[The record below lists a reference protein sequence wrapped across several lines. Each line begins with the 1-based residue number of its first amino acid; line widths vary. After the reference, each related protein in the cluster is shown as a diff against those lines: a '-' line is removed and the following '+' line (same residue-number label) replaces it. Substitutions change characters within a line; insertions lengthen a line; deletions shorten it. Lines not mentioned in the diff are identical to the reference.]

1 MQASRSCAQQIW
13 PRRLISTRLLPRK
26 GSVLDEN
33 WGIASSRMYSN
44 LQAKVISTKQ
54 LTLNDCMGRNPCYKS
69 ASKKTMAS
77 APAPQIKQRKEN
89 DTMVNFEDTVPKD
102 ISLKIKKLFPL
113 GYIATGKEN
122 LEDLQPIP
130 KTVES
135 VESNKEEEVQDGIPK
150 PLKVKK
156 LFPMGYIATGKENLE
171 DFQSDLKTVESFEK
185 EIQGGHSESHKVK
198 SVSAIDKKCQ
208 DLQLISRKVQLSK
221 KDKVQVDIP
230 KPLKVKKLFPM
241 GYIAT
246 GKENL
251 EDLQPKSK
259 TVEVHV
265 EEETQEGVPKPLKV
279 KKLFPMGYIATGKE
293 NLEDFQS
300 TSKTLEFHKEE
311 DTEDLEKLSKGK
323 KSVPI
328 DSVVSDKPL
337 NLSDKATEPVAFF
350 GLFSKKSPPPSSS
363 KGGCNGFN
371 INPSMFKIDSDDP
384 DPCGNWDGKMP
395 PIIVEDPSKNL
406 DNSDAYASPALN
418 VVPYQISKSSPFQ
431 NFSETD
437 PKSPCYRHNINP
449 SMFSFEKLDPDPC
462 IAMADREDLKSAYV
476 KDRSVKYPTRLGDA
490 EHESVTMF
498 VSKSKDPCKDV
509 ASSVAKPGPNI
520 LNVNPCG
527 KTVTVPSSTTSNVSQ
542 FNKEKSGIVD
552 DPNRNPF
559 ITLLLRFGACE
570 DPDEGCHGSKS
581 IDSSGKPKPP
591 VSTAGVNVDT
601 LKNIVGK
608 TVEKIREKGTNQTK
622 KGKFCLRIG
631 TRR

>member
-1 MQASRSCAQQIW
+1 M
-13 PRRLISTRLLPRK
+13 K
-26 GSVLDEN
+26 
-33 WGIASSRMYSN
+33 
-44 LQAKVISTKQ
+44 
-54 LTLNDCMGRNPCYKS
+54 
-69 ASKKTMAS
+69 
-77 APAPQIKQRKEN
+77 APQIKQRKE
-89 DTMVNFEDTVPKD
+89 DDAMVDFEDTVPKD

-130 KTVES
+130 KAVES
-135 VESNKEEEVQDGIPK
+135 VGSHKEKEVLDGIPK

-171 DFQSDLKTVESFEK
+171 DFQSDLKTVESLGK
-185 EIQGGHSESHKVK
+185 EIQGELSESHEVK
-198 SVSAIDKKCQ
+198 SVSSIDNKRQ
-208 DLQLISRKVQLSK
+208 DHQPKNIQSSK

-230 KPLKVKKLFPM
+230 KPIKVKKLFPM
-241 GYIAT
+241 GYIAR
-246 GKENL
+246 GKENI
-251 EDLQPKSK
+251 EDLQPKSE
-259 TVEVHV
+259 VENRV
-265 EEETQEGVPKPLKV
+265 EEEILEEVPKPLKV
-279 KKLFPMGYIATGKE
+279 KKLFPLGYIATGKE

-300 TSKTLEFHKEE
+300 TSKTLEFHKE
-311 DTEDLEKLSKGK
+311 DNEDLDKFSKVK

-328 DSVVSDKPL
+328 DSVAIDKSL
-337 NLSDKATEPVAFF
+337 DLSDKATEPVAFF
-350 GLFSKKSPPPSSS
+350 GLFSKKSPPPSS

-371 INPSMFKIDSDDP
+371 INPSMFKFNSDDP

-406 DNSDAYASPALN
+406 DNSDSYASPALN

-462 IAMADREDLKSAYV
+462 IVVADREDLKSTSV
-476 KDRSVKYPTRLGDA
+476 KDRTVKSLTRLGDA
-490 EHESVTMF
+490 KHESVTMF
-498 VSKSKDPCKDV
+498 VSKTKSPCKDV

-520 LNVNPCG
+520 LNIDPCG
-527 KTVTVPSSTTSNVSQ
+527 KTGTVSSSATSNISQ
-542 FNKEKSGIVD
+542 SNKEKPGMVDD

-570 DPDEGCHGSKS
+570 DPDEGCKGSKPK
-581 IDSSGKPKPP
+581 DSSGKTKPP

-622 KGKFCLRIG
+622 KGKVSLLFLPFFFSPNKNPI
-631 TRR
+631 TKILFLN